1 MLHISSHAI
10 KTIELDIKTW
20 SIGISMFRRRID
32 RLTRGKMQQKQ
43 TSKSTVHIISVA
55 MIKANATY
63 ANATTTPKS
72 SMPNASSHSF
82 SQHAES
88 QLSVSQRQPQNAR
101 LPKKQNKINRAEKL
115 HIHDPRQGFA
125 KEENDG
131 AVHSRDLQ
139 QAAVDGIGET
149 GNSGGGREVVP
160 RDLMLVG

>member
-10 KTIELDIKTW
+10 KTIDVDIKIW

-63 ANATTTPKS
+63 AKATMTPKS

-101 LPKKQNKINRAEKL
+101 LPKKQNKINRANRYWQTTNGTSEGRSMNSITHILKSLRKL
-115 HIHDPRQGFA
+115 FSFLKCFKYCKKARANG
-125 KEENDG
+125 
-131 AVHSRDLQ
+131 L
-139 QAAVDGIGET
+139 
-149 GNSGGGREVVP
+149 
-160 RDLMLVG
+160 